1 MGERCIA
8 RAEVRG
14 RNPMF
19 IKAGDIGPPELRFD
33 GQIVA
38 ADERTQ

>member
-14 RNPMF
+14 GNPMLV
-19 IKAGDIGPPELRFD
+19 KAGDIGPPELRLN